1 MTKSQHR
8 GEGPAPL
15 CRHRREPSQTE
26 EADVAVRTSEG
37 KREARRCLPDLWV
50 LGVCT
55 DQSSFKTHNHKV
67 VGLEE
72 GRGQSW
78 VQNGYFG
85 NKGPLGPCAGRG
97 HQQPYPILL
106 PGTLPAGFLN
116 PLVPPAPYAL
126 GTLCSKSPEGSQR
139 PRGTLGGPKKNTVVF

>member
-1 MTKSQHR
+1 MWLFRLQKV
-8 GEGPAPL
+8 
-15 CRHRREPSQTE
+15 RERQGG
-26 EADVAVRTSEG
+26 VF
-37 KREARRCLPDLWV
+37 LHLWV
-50 LGVCT
+50 LAVCT
-55 DQSSFKTHNHKV
+55 GQSSFKTHNQKV

-85 NKGPLGPCAGRG
+85 NIGPLGPCAGPG

-116 PLVPPAPYAL
+116 PRVPPAPYAL
-126 GTLCSKSPEGSQR
+126 GTFCSKSPEGSQR
-139 PRGTLGGPKKNTVVF
+139 PRGTLGGPKGEYCSFLSSWILSRAF